1 MTTATIAKPPPAA
14 PATPLADV
22 ADQRHAKPKSP
33 APALTPNAP
42 TIAEPDGTIRLRLA
56 PLGIDH
62 RAPDFPAQ
70 FIAFCEQNDLYEMEV
85 NADGELLLLPM
96 TGFRG
101 SRRESAFNYFLFG
114 WQLDN
119 GGVATSESS
128 RFRLPSG
135 EIRGPDAAWII
146 QERYDAQTTE
156 QQETV
161 IEGAPDFVVEIRSR
175 TDNLR
180 PLQRKMELWMA
191 GGARLGWLID
201 ALRRR
206 VYIYRIGQPEPQLLD
221 DPETM
226 DGEDVLPGFAFP
238 VRQYIFDLE

>member
-1 MTTATIAKPPPAA
+1 MTTTAVKPRALPDAPAGSVAGTNAAVAPRRAKAPPPDA
-14 PATPLADV
+14 PV
-22 ADQRHAKPKSP
+22 
-33 APALTPNAP
+33 
-42 TIAEPDGTIRLRLA
+42 IAEPDGTIRLMLA

-62 RAPDFPAQ
+62 RAPDFPSR

-85 NADGELLLLPM
+85 NADGELLILPM

-101 SRRESAFNYFLFG
+101 NRRENAFNHFLFG

-119 GGVATSESS
+119 GGIAASQSS

-135 EIRGPDAAWII
+135 EIRGPDAAWMR
-146 QERYDAQTTE
+146 QELYDAQTTE

-201 ALRRR
+201 ARRRR
-206 VYIYRIGQPEPQLLD
+206 VYIYRAGATEPQLLD
-221 DPETM
+221 DPETL
-226 DGEDVLPGFAFP
+226 DGENVLPGFTFR
-238 VRQYIFDLE
+238 VRQYIFELE

>member
-1 MTTATIAKPPPAA
+1 MTTTAVKPPALPAA
-14 PATPLADV
+14 PAGSV
-22 ADQRHAKPKSP
+22 AITDANAAQRHAKTPP
-33 APALTPNAP
+33 PDAPV
-42 TIAEPDGTIRLRLA
+42 IAEPDGTIRLRLA

-62 RAPDFPAQ
+62 RAPDFPSL
-70 FIAFCEQNDLYEMEV
+70 FTAFCEQNDLYEMEV
-85 NADGELLLLPM
+85 NAAGELLILPM

-101 SRRESAFNYFLFG
+101 NRLENCINYFLAG
-114 WQLDN
+114 WEIAN
-119 GGVATSESS
+119 GGIAASQSS

-135 EIRGPDAAWII
+135 EIRGPDAAWMR
-146 QERYDAQTTE
+146 QELYDAQTNE

-180 PLQRKMELWMA
+180 PLQRKMERWMA

-201 ALRRR
+201 ARRRR
-206 VYIYRIGQPEPQLLD
+206 VYIYRPGETEPQLLD
-221 DPETM
+221 DPETL
-226 DGEDVLPGFAFP
+226 DGESVLPGFTFR